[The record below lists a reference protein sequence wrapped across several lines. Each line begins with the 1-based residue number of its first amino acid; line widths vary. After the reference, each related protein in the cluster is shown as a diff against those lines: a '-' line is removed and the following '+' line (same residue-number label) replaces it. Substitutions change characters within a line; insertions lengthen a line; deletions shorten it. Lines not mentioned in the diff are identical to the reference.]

1 MRIPRR
7 RITPPPFIWKWP
19 PSIGVKSHL
28 FIELIHSFNFF
39 SAPINHKCPF
49 IRTVIQGLSEIHIPD
64 LKRRLTWKTAAQ
76 KHACFRLSDN
86 HLMPLCEYLFI
97 RKKTLLGIQHFVFL
111 WRMWEHV
118 STWTSPC
125 WKKNLQVWKCS
136 SKWLSLFSPPSLTRS
151 LSSLR
156 NVWSIFTSVFCR
168 TRSFA
173 DF

>member
-86 HLMPLCEYLFI
+86 PLMPLCEYLFI
-97 RKKTLLGIQHFVFL
+97 RKKTLLGIQHFVFCEGCESTF
-111 WRMWEHV
+111 RHEPPHV
-118 STWTSPC
+118 ERRTCKSE
-125 WKKNLQVWKCS
+125 
-136 SKWLSLFSPPSLTRS
+136 
-151 LSSLR
+151 
-156 NVWSIFTSVFCR
+156 NVHQNGC
-168 TRSFA
+168 RSFLRRV
-173 DF
+173 